1 MFLYMETIDN
11 NMQLY
16 LYTSATFPGF
26 ATKWSTIPS
35 IKRNGIVE
43 TTSSQDNE

>member
-1 MFLYMETIDN
+1 VALVLHLTPMY

-26 ATKWSTIPS
+26 ATKWFTIPS

-43 TTSSQDNE
+43 TTWIY